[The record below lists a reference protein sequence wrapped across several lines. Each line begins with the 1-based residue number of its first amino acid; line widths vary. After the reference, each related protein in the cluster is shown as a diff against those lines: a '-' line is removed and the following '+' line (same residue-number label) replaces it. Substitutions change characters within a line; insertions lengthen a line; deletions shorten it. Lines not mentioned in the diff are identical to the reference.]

1 MANTPI
7 SIQNSILSYKTG
19 ASETYTE
26 VEGIYSFPALGQ
38 KPEKVDVTPIHAQG
52 YRRYRKPGVID
63 MGDLDF
69 SVFYDKDVYKALKTF
84 ANDNTNVSWQIKY
97 SDGLTDE
104 FTATCAVVMNEAGD
118 IDDTQSFTLSLY
130 LSSAITETFAQ

>member
-7 SIQNSILSYKTG
+7 SIQKSTLSYKTTG
-19 ASETYTE
+19 SEYTE

-38 KPEKVDVTPIHAQG
+38 KPEKVEVTPVNAG
-52 YRRYRKPGVID
+52 GFRRYRKPGVVD

-69 SVFYDKDVYKALKTF
+69 SVYYDKDVYKALKTL
-84 ANDNTNVSWQIKY
+84 ANEDTNVSWKIDY
-97 SDGLTDE
+97 PDGLSE
-104 FTATCAVVMNEAGD
+104 AFTATCAVVINEAGD
-118 IDDTQSFTLSLY
+118 IDDTISFTLSLY

>member
-7 SIQNSILSYKTG
+7 SIQNSTLSYKTSE
-19 ASETYTE
+19 SETYTE

-52 YRRYRKPGVID
+52 YRRYRKAGVID

-69 SVFYDKDVYKALKTF
+69 SVFYDKEVYKTLKNF
-84 ANDNTNVSWQIKY
+84 ANNDTNISWQIRY

-130 LSSAITETFAQ
+130 LTSALTETFAQ

>member
-19 ASETYTE
+19 ASETFTE

-38 KPEKVDVTPIHAQG
+38 KPEKVDVTPIHAEG
-52 YRRYRKPGVID
+52 FRRYRKAGVID

-69 SVFYDKDVYKALKTF
+69 SVFYDKDVYKALKTL

-130 LSSAITETFAQ
+130 LTSKLTETFAQ